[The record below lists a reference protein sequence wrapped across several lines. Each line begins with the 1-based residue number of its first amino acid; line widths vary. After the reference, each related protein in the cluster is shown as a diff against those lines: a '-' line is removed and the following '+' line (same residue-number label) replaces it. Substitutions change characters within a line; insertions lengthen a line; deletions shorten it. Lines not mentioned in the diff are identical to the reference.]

1 MWQLESL
8 DVLLLLLRG
17 RFCLS
22 GIFFIILPK
31 NLLHN
36 VTLRWRTGCFK
47 NVSRKFQCLDLYL
60 LQVKNLSWT
69 IQVIWIFFW
78 WWTLRN
84 FSFIIGTRWGLIIS
98 WFYLHYGK
106 KWYSHNA
113 FCGPS
118 FVLIIRLSLYD
129 TLHHDIGSR
138 WGAVSFIISSSYF
151 TYCHLG
157 KSHMQILISIC
168 TISIL
173 PRCF

>member
-1 MWQLESL
+1 M
-8 DVLLLLLRG
+8 
-17 RFCLS
+17 
-22 GIFFIILPK
+22 
-31 NLLHN
+31 
-36 VTLRWRTGCFK
+36 TLRWRTGCFK

-78 WWTLRN
+78 WWTLRT
-84 FSFIIGTRWGLIIS
+84 FSFIIGTRWGLIIC

-118 FVLIIRLSLYD
+118 FVLIVRLSLYD

-151 TYCHLG
+151 TYCYLG
-157 KSHMQILISIC
+157 KSHMEILIGIC

-173 PRCF
+173 PRCFYLKFILQRMR